1 MPPWPALPESTTPW
15 IRDVYVKHC
24 DTMGDFTLFPGS
36 DTSCAILEVIKCASV
51 KFRLFYGLTHF
62 QAVKIVRSNF
72 EVFDFF
78 FPLNKE
84 FPPRQI

>member
-24 DTMGDFTLFPGS
+24 DTVGDFTLFPGS
-36 DTSCAILEVIKCASV
+36 DTSCAILEVIKCAIV

-62 QAVKIVRSNF
+62 QAVKIV
-72 EVFDFF
+72 
-78 FPLNKE
+78 
-84 FPPRQI
+84 